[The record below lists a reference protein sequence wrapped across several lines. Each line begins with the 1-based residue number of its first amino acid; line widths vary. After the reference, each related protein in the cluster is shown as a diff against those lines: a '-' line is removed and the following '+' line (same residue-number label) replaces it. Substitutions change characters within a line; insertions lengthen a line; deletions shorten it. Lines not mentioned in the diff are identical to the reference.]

1 MAQYTVYKQNII
13 QTDLTKVN
21 RSIVWKY
28 QKNINM
34 KKLSSKKLE
43 SDIVKARITYVYA
56 IKK

>member
-28 QKNINM
+28 QKNINV